1 MKNSKKLLAG
11 ILTGALALSLAACG
25 SDKDSGDGKETTL
38 TIGASN
44 VPHAKILEKAEPI
57 LEKEGIKLDIETYQD
72 YVLPNKDLES
82 KDLDANFFQH
92 KPYLEQQIKD
102 NGYDFV
108 SAGGVHIEPIGIYSK
123 KHKTL
128 EDLPKGAT
136 ILISNSVADQGR
148 ILTLLETKGLITLKE
163 GVNKDAAQIKDID
176 KNPKDLKIDA
186 KTAPEMLVQ
195 MYKNEEGD
203 AVIINSNYAIDAGL
217 TPTKDSISIEDSE
230 SPYVNVIAVRKGDE
244 DTKEIKELMK
254 ALHSKE
260 IQDYINE
267 EWEGS
272 VVPVKE

>member
-148 ILTLLETKGLITLKE
+148 ILTLLETKGLI
-163 GVNKDAAQIKDID
+163 A
-176 KNPKDLKIDA
+176 
-186 KTAPEMLVQ
+186 
-195 MYKNEEGD
+195 
-203 AVIINSNYAIDAGL
+203 
-217 TPTKDSISIEDSE
+217 
-230 SPYVNVIAVRKGDE
+230 
-244 DTKEIKELMK
+244 
-254 ALHSKE
+254 SKRR
-260 IQDYINE
+260 
-267 EWEGS
+267 
-272 VVPVKE
+272 

>member
-244 DTKEIKELMK
+244 DKKEIKELMK

>member
-123 KHKTL
+123 KHKSL
-128 EDLPKGAT
+128 EDLPKGAI

-203 AVIINSNYAIDAGL
+203 AVVINSNYAIDAGL

-244 DTKEIKELMK
+244 DKKEIKELMK

-260 IQDYINE
+260 IQDYINK
-267 EWEGS
+267 EWKGS
-272 VVPVKE
+272 VVPVNE

>member
-123 KHKTL
+123 KHKSL

-203 AVIINSNYAIDAGL
+203 AVVINSNYAIDAGL

-244 DTKEIKELMK
+244 DKKEIKELMK

-260 IQDYINE
+260 IQDYINK

-272 VVPVKE
+272 VVPVNE